1 MQVNWVSGI
10 RRLAGWGTLAALA
23 AGLGTAAAAQ
33 QAKKG
38 PAMLANAMVLGGQPP
53 AATPAAKPAVA
64 PASAVKLLP
73 NPSPARI
80 QQIIRTFTKNEG
92 LFRQLLRHNYIYTE
106 SIDMQEL
113 DSGGDVV
120 GSYKQVNNI
129 TYDPYSGQREIVCT
143 FCPQPTLRDI
153 EVTEDDIT
161 DMFDMNMYTLSLS
174 QLPQYNITYVDH
186 QPLDE
191 ITAYVFD
198 VAPKKILK
206 GQRYFDGRVYVDDH
220 DLMIVKS
227 EGRVVPNQYDK
238 HGNPTNTFLPFTVWR
253 EKIDNKYWF
262 PVYTLMQGSIPGG
275 PGAPGIPMK
284 MVIQFTNYKEFRATS
299 RILSV
304 QALPPGGAAATGK
317 KKPTKPAIPH

>member
-1 MQVNWVSGI
+1 MRAKGAGWA
-10 RRLAGWGTLAALA
+10 RRLAGWGAMAALA
-23 AGLGTAAAAQ
+23 AALGTAGAAQ
-33 QAKKG
+33 RAKSAAPLPKD
-38 PAMLANAMVLGGQPP
+38 AMVIGGQPP
-53 AATPAAKPAVA
+53 AAPAPKAAAAPKP
-64 PASAVKLLP
+64 AVKLLP

-80 QQIIRTFTKNEG
+80 QQIIHTFTSNEK

-113 DSGGDVV
+113 DSSGNPV
-120 GSYKQVNNI
+120 GSYRQVNDI

-143 FCPQPTLRDI
+143 FCPQPSLRDI
-153 EVTEDDIT
+153 MVTEDDIT
-161 DMFDMNMYTLSLS
+161 DMFDMNMYTLSID
-174 QLPQYNITYVDH
+174 QLPEYNITYVDH

-198 VAPKKILK
+198 VAPKKIVK

-227 EGRVVPNQYDK
+227 AGRVVPNQYDK

-253 EKIDNKYWF
+253 QKIDHKYWF

-284 MVIQFTNYKEFRATS
+284 MVIQFTKYKEFRATS

-304 QALPPGGAAATGK
+304 QALPPGGAPATGK
-317 KKPTKPAIPH
+317 KKTAAPTIPH

>member
-1 MQVNWVSGI
+1 MQANWVGGWH
-10 RRLAGWGTLAALA
+10 RLAGWGVMAAVT
-23 AGLGTAAAAQ
+23 AGMVTAAAAQ
-33 QAKKG
+33 AKAKAAL
-38 PAMLANAMVLGGQPP
+38 PPDAMVIGGQPP
-53 AATPAAKPAVA
+53 SPAAPKAPPPKP
-64 PASAVKLLP
+64 AVKLLP

-80 QQIIRTFTKNEG
+80 QQIIQTFTTNEK
-92 LFRQLLRHNYIYTE
+92 LFRHLLSHNYVYTE

-113 DSGGDVV
+113 DSSGNPV
-120 GSYKQVNNI
+120 GSYRQVNDIN
-129 TYDPYSGQREIVCT
+129 YDPYSGQRQIICT
-143 FCPQPTLRDI
+143 FCPQPSLRDI

-161 DMFDMNMYTLSLS
+161 DMFDMNMYTLSVD

-198 VAPKKILK
+198 VAPKKIVK

-227 EGRVVPNQYDK
+227 VGRVVPNQYDK

-253 EKIDNKYWF
+253 QKIDNKYWF

-275 PGAPGIPMK
+275 PGVPAVPMK
-284 MVIQFTNYKEFRATS
+284 MVIQFTNYKQFRAS
-299 RILSV
+299 ARILSV
-304 QALPPGGAAATGK
+304 QALPPGGAPAAGK
-317 KKPTKPAIPH
+317 KKPTKPTIPH